1 MEQIKRPANDFP
13 IRLNNPRAWRT
24 YLGGSQLDL
33 LHGRSGEDGHF
44 PEEWIMSVV
53 AARNA
58 GREDY
63 PDEGM
68 SFLADFPEL
77 SLKQLLEE
85 NATRYLGRAHTERSG
100 AALGVLL
107 KLIDSAE
114 RLTLQ
119 VHPDRADAMRLFG
132 SPYGKTE
139 CWHILGGREVDGEA
153 PCVYLGFREGV
164 TRAEWKRLFD
174 TQDILGMLEA
184 MQKFYVKPGDTI
196 LIEGGMPHA
205 IGAGCF
211 LAEIQEPTDFTIRVE
226 RTTPSGFRVADA
238 MCHQG
243 LGFERML
250 EVFHYDSLTRE
261 ELRRRSFIAPQTILD
276 CAGGCIRT
284 LIGYDT
290 TDLFRLDEIRT
301 TAALEVPAEDAFSGL
316 YVLDGSGTLIVNGKS
331 CHLEKTAQFFVPAAA
346 GAMRLCADADAPLR
360 VLHFFGPKTQ

>member
-13 IRLNNPRAWRT
+13 IRLNTPRAWRT

-33 LHGRSGEDGHF
+33 LHGRSGEDVHF

-119 VHPDRADAMRLFG
+119 VHPDRGCDAAVWQPLR
-132 SPYGKTE
+132 
-139 CWHILGGREVDGEA
+139 
-153 PCVYLGFREGV
+153 
-164 TRAEWKRLFD
+164 
-174 TQDILGMLEA
+174 QD
-184 MQKFYVKPGDTI
+184 
-196 LIEGGMPHA
+196 
-205 IGAGCF
+205 
-211 LAEIQEPTDFTIRVE
+211 
-226 RTTPSGFRVADA
+226 
-238 MCHQG
+238 
-243 LGFERML
+243 RML
-250 EVFHYDSLTRE
+250 AHPRRTRG
-261 ELRRRSFIAPQTILD
+261 RRRSAL
-276 CAGGCIRT
+276 
-284 LIGYDT
+284 
-290 TDLFRLDEIRT
+290 RL
-301 TAALEVPAEDAFSGL
+301 SGL
-316 YVLDGSGTLIVNGKS
+316 SRGRDPGGV
-331 CHLEKTAQFFVPAAA
+331 E
-346 GAMRLCADADAPLR
+346 AP
-360 VLHFFGPKTQ
+360 V